1 MAFETE
7 LNEEDNVEVPV
18 AIAEPKLRM
27 YCVFSKEAIKLMN
40 GSRGKL
46 AAQAGHAYL
55 HAYWDAEKRFPE
67 LAKRY
72 RNSERAYKICLVVE
86 TTEEL
91 GQLYAEHY
99 LKTGT
104 THVKDAGFT
113 VFKEPTVTCVG
124 IGPIDPSDCSDFLKS
139 LKVL

>member
-1 MAFETE
+1 MEKVSNSSQ
-7 LNEEDNVEVPV
+7 L
-18 AIAEPKLRM
+18 KM
-27 YCVFSKEAIKLMN
+27 YCVFSKEAIKAMN

-55 HAYWDAEKRFPE
+55 HAWWNSVLRHPIKAFRYWFSP
-67 LAKRY
+67 
-72 RNSERAYKICLVVE
+72 RAYKICLVVE

-91 GQLYAEHY
+91 QNLVDHHKKIAGVTL
-99 LKTGT
+99 
-104 THVKDAGFT
+104 VKDAGFT

-124 IGPIDPSDCSDFLKS
+124 IGPIYPEECNSVLKS